1 MQFDAEDEGAFHRRR
16 DELGERFAQWLSAQG
31 VPGDPNDA
39 GLLMDWK
46 WGYADAT
53 LDRWTVADVREFLFG
68 WCPRKLSAAPQ
79 RCLEIPVSVAAFVEF
94 LAHNAMLAPGS
105 DPPSRIRSYAEGNV
119 GAFVQEMGDPA
130 NFGMAKSLFGGGGP
144 APGAGDGRDQVEAI
158 LRQLDRL
165 SPEGIGAALEHTI
178 DDDGPPPVVGPVR
191 LPSEEDH
198 LASIRATTIMRQLR
212 LLADYCAPPGRS
224 LTGKDNL
231 SLADARHL
239 VDALG
244 TDTLGTDGGRSV
256 VRSLRSVE
264 DLPGLSHLVDIAL
277 TAGSVRRQRGR
288 LLAVGRFAA
297 LGEVEAYEKVVR
309 AAVSTSCR
317 DPYDRGQFDDEH
329 IGELLVELL
338 DSDPDG
344 VEVAKLVAGVGE
356 IAAVSSFGLGRLLTE
371 LITGQV
377 EQQLDLLVHLGV
389 VSITGAER
397 CSDCDL
403 PHGLTGRAALT
414 AAGVPV
420 AVELAREAG
429 AEVVLRLD
437 PVTADPAAIADLIGM
452 IDEQEWSRDASAWLA
467 GQPDPTA
474 AGHALVGEI
483 TAAGRETPIAWA
495 GLEAIGSVLGDGAAE
510 AVRAQLGGPH
520 DGVVLHWLVAR
531 SELDPAAVDPVRYVS
546 GLMDVLAAV
555 LDAGGPADL
564 VAMLD
569 AGDPAEHLAVL
580 DEIWRFDHPRL
591 PDVLETIGTHYPV
604 KSVAKAARKT
614 LVRHRSRLASL
625 RATASS

>member
-1 MQFDAEDEGAFHRRR
+1 MQFDAEDEDAFHRRR
-16 DELGERFAQWLSAQG
+16 DELGEQFAQWLNAQD

-39 GLLMDWK
+39 GLLMDWR
-46 WGYADAT
+46 WGYADGT

-68 WCPRKLSAAPQ
+68 WCPRKLSAESQ
-79 RCLEIPVSVAAFVEF
+79 HCREIPVSVAAFVEF

-105 DPPSRIRSYAEGNV
+105 DPPARIRSYAEGNV
-119 GAFVQEMGDPA
+119 GAFVREMGDPA
-130 NFGMAKSLFGGGGP
+130 NFGMAKSLFGGGGGP
-144 APGAGDGRDQVEAI
+144 VTGAGNGRDQVEVI

-165 SPEGIGAALEHTI
+165 SPEGLGAALQHTI

-191 LPSEEDH
+191 LPSEEDQ
-198 LASIRATTIMRQLR
+198 LASIRATTIMHQLR

-224 LTGKDNL
+224 LTGKGNL
-231 SLADARHL
+231 RLVDARHL

-244 TDTLGTDGGRSV
+244 TDGDLSQARN
-256 VRSLRSVE
+256 LRSTE
-264 DLPGLSHLVDIAL
+264 DFPGLSRLVEIAL
-277 TAGSVRRQRGR
+277 TAGLVRRQRGR
-288 LLAVGRFAA
+288 LITVGRFAA
-297 LGEVEAYEKVVR
+297 LGEAEAYEKVVR

-317 DPYDRGQFDDEH
+317 DPYGRGQFDDEH

-344 VEVAKLVAGVGE
+344 VEVATLVTGVGE
-356 IAAVSSFGLGRLLTE
+356 IAAVNTFGLGRFLTE

-377 EQQLDLLVHLGV
+377 EQQLDVLVYLGV

-397 CSDCDL
+397 CVDCDL

-437 PVTADPAAIADLIGM
+437 PVTANPTAITDMIGM
-452 IDEQEWSRDASAWLA
+452 IDEKEWLHDASAWLA
-467 GQPDPTA
+467 AQPDPIA

-483 TAAGRETPIAWA
+483 TAAGRDTPVALA
-495 GLEAIGSVLGDGAAE
+495 GLEAVGSVLGDGAVE

-520 DGVVLHWLVAR
+520 DGVVLYWLVAR
-531 SELDPAAVDPVRYVS
+531 SAVDPAAVDPVRYVT

-564 VAMLD
+564 VAILD
-569 AGDPAEHLAVL
+569 AGDPGEHLAVL
-580 DEIWRFDHPRL
+580 DEIWRIDHPRL
-591 PDVLETIGTHYPV
+591 PDVLETIGAHHPV
-604 KSVAKAARKT
+604 KSVAKAARKA

-625 RATASS
+625 RATTSS